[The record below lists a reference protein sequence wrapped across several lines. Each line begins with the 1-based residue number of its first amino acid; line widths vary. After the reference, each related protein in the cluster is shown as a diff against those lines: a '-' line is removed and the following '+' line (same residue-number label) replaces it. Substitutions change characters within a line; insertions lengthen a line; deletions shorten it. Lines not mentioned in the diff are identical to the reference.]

1 MCRCDGETHRLRL
14 GLNLVV
20 VCLRVAL
27 PWGGTL
33 IALPINLRART
44 KTGGNK
50 TTELAAELIEEMM
63 GCR

>member
-1 MCRCDGETHRLRL
+1 
-14 GLNLVV
+14 VV